1 MTDPI
6 KTYGKML
13 PASFRMKKFNS
24 RSLNRA
30 KELIFLILNQL
41 QKYGKD
47 SLFPI

>member
-30 KELIFLILNQL
+30 KELIFFNLKSIT
-41 QKYGKD
+41 KVW
-47 SLFPI
+47 